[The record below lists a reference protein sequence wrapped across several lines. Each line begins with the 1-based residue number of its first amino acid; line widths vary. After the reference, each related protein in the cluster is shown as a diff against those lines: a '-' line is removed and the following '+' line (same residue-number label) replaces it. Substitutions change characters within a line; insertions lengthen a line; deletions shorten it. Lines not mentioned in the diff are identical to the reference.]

1 MQIRIGSL
9 PTELRSVCPVRER
22 HFYRFCKSR
31 KALFYTDAS
40 RIRTRIHI
48 SEFNISLFGSTEI
61 PLNGPREA
69 TKSYSSNRKFTQ
81 AYRHVCTNA
90 RASRMQGE
98 SRFSSREIEVRRQ
111 CIRISCNVSIYPKY
125 VYTRFTPNVKA
136 D

>member
-48 SEFNISLFGSTEI
+48 SEFNISLFGNAEI

-90 RASRMQGE
+90 RACVSNAGWKSVFIPWDRSKKAMYPY
-98 SRFSSREIEVRRQ
+98 IMQ
-111 CIRISCNVSIYPKY
+111 CIHISQICVYPIYTKC
-125 VYTRFTPNVKA
+125 
-136 D
+136 